1 MKKQNRRTSR
11 VLRRTIAF
19 MAAVALT
26 LSSLSVPLSTD
37 AASKKQP
44 GLSVKRKTLY
54 YNKAGNKSY
63 TLKIKKKKVTIKST
77 KWKTSKKKVIKLSK
91 KKKSSVKLKAKKAG
105 KAKITA
111 IVKYTVK
118 GSSQVKKK
126 KLICKVTSKAAVDP
140 NQTQQGTGTTTAPVT
155 DMPQT
160 GGYSTEVPATEVPAT
175 EVPATEVPATEVPAT
190 EVPATEAPAT
200 EVPATEV
207 PATEAPATEVPAT
220 EVPATEAPAT
230 ATPVPTPVVKS
241 VDISVS
247 EAAISTLK
255 DKNTV
260 TLKAVVTDSEDK
272 EIKDAKI
279 VWKSDKTEI
288 ATVSNEGVVT
298 AVKEGEA
305 NITAS
310 VGNITSKPCKVTVDA
325 KAPTVTKAEV
335 TDYKT
340 ITVTFN
346 EKVKGEPAVT
356 VKNGDK
362 EADKMSAALAKD
374 GKSMSISS
382 EKALAEGTYNI
393 VINGL
398 SDIAGND
405 MAKDTAAKAEKAASV
420 IKEFIVVND
429 KAPAFGSSRSLKV
442 YYTVKDQY
450 GEAKEAM
457 RACGTLSV
465 TAKIPESNYPLN
477 GRTDDNKIRIV
488 NSGTERGYVEIPG
501 DTAMVAGK
509 TISITVKNSLGD
521 KDKTVYT
528 SELIVTLE
536 KADGYGQAVEVSKL
550 EAKPAKMKN
559 NGTAEEPQFVLTPD
573 EADNTFTLT
582 PTLLD
587 KFMYELELPDGAEFK
602 NMNNNV
608 KYVIE
613 DTNVLKFNDDT
624 NETTKKSREPATFKI
639 LKAGTAKVTVY
650 LTSDDTKSKEITIVA
665 KPAELTGIKVGT
677 LSAGTNN
684 KEQKTEVTLTPATT
698 GLKAADLSILVNE
711 GADSFET
718 PVLTD
723 GTGKDVGKIFVT
735 VKAKANGK
743 KNKLKFVIYK
753 GSYDAGKKEFSKET
767 VKSDEIVYESAPS
780 QKVSSINIAAFDEN
794 EITAED
800 SAETTYEVINDQNE
814 NITADAEIKYS
825 VGNAEVLAVTEA
837 AKGKLKVNGLKEGST
852 KVTLS
857 SGTVSAEVETKVAPK
872 RYAAEIT
879 AEKDAADVID
889 KDAAPVT
896 VTLKAKDQ
904 YGKDYKLTLAE
915 VKLPQVADL
924 SVKYYK
930 TVASQQGPAQE
941 ATADTD
947 QVVAIG
953 FTSNKG
959 VTKDVVK
966 EVKIEST
973 SNPAHFEAVT
983 LKITVKPARKENSLA
998 FSSAALTALK
1008 GVAVINNVT
1017 LKDQYGAPMN
1027 NKANLKVIVMDA
1039 GGKDASKMAEIE
1051 IRDFDGKANAFPISV
1066 SASVSGTYTVI
1077 AYVDNDG
1084 KAGYS
1089 EKDIQASFTLK
1100 ADVASK
1106 LIARIELE
1114 NILKQGADYVKVAA
1128 DGEEATPLNFKFK
1141 AYDADGKEIAGA
1153 SSLTEGMIWSASGT
1167 DVTTTVDGSTI
1178 KVNTAKGK
1186 TTGKLTVKLHFTPG
1200 DNVIATLDVPVSSA
1214 APVAKAGTYTI
1225 YKSDD
1230 QKKTDLKG
1238 TSMLIAYNT
1247 SIELTVG
1254 AKDQYGD
1261 DFTDKI
1267 DVSKFYSIVSTDTDF
1282 ATVDASGNKL
1292 TITGVTTNAGSAVIK
1307 IMVDANTTY
1316 TVTVE
1321 AQGGDYLDLN
1331 TAVDEG
1337 AGIAKSI
1344 NSDGSLTVTCTN
1356 QYTGIRIPV
1365 PADYAQYEYVE
1376 TFVTTNYGGAE
1387 HTDAYCVKVLD
1398 ANNQPLNGT
1407 QWGGGQFPSQSKY
1420 GFGDLEKGKSMA
1432 YITITATTGKLPET
1446 LNVKYIRFVKKV
1458 YMDMEKFEWPG
1469 TSGTTKN
1476 GDGSITAHFGGGA
1489 YTGSG
1494 INITEE
1500 FKDAG
1505 AYQVKVISEDANHE
1519 RKGVQVVL
1527 KFDDSTDTATYLGG
1541 WSDTATITVPQGKK
1555 PVRLLVQNQD
1565 PNVDMTLY
1573 YIKAVP
1579 K

>member
-1 MKKQNRRTSR
+1 MKKQNRRMSR

-26 LSSLSVPLSTD
+26 MSSLSVPLSTD

-44 GLSVKRKTLY
+44 GLSAKKKTLY
-54 YNKAGNKSY
+54 YNKAGKKSY
-63 TLKIKKKKVTIKST
+63 TLKIKKNKVKIKST

-126 KLICKVTSKAAVDP
+126 KLVCKVKSKAAVDSA
-140 NQTQQGTGTTTAPVT
+140 QTQQGTNTATVTDVPPTGGLATNVPVTETPVTEAPETEVPVTEAPVT
-155 DMPQT
+155 EAPET
-160 GGYSTEVPATEVPAT
+160 EAPVTEVPVTQAPVTEA
-175 EVPATEVPATEVPAT
+175 
-190 EVPATEAPAT
+190 PATEAPAT

-207 PATEAPATEVPAT
+207 PAT
-220 EVPATEAPAT
+220 
-230 ATPVPTPVVKS
+230 ATPVPTPMVKS
-241 VDISVS
+241 VAISVS
-247 EAAISTLK
+247 EAAVSTVK

-279 VWKSDKTEI
+279 VWKSDKTEV
-288 ATVSNEGVVT
+288 ATVSDGGVVT
-298 AVKEGEA
+298 AVKEGVA

-310 VGNITSKPCKVTVDA
+310 VGTITSKPCKVTVDA

-362 EADKMSAALAKD
+362 EAGKMSAALAKD
-374 GKSMSISS
+374 GKSISISS
-382 EKALAEGTYNI
+382 EKALAAGTYNI

-398 SDIAGND
+398 SDMAGND

-457 RACGTLSV
+457 KAGGTLSV

-477 GRTDDNKIRIV
+477 GRTDDNKIKIV
-488 NSGTERGYVEIPG
+488 NDGTNRGYVEIPG

-509 TISITVKNSLGD
+509 TISITATNSLAD
-521 KDKTVYT
+521 KNKTVYT
-528 SELIVTLE
+528 SELTVKLE
-536 KADGYGQAVEVSKL
+536 KADGYGQAVEVSRL
-550 EAKPAKMKN
+550 EAKPEKMKN
-559 NGTAEEPQFVLTPD
+559 NGTTEEPQFILTPD

-582 PTLLD
+582 PTLSD
-587 KFMYELELPDGAEFK
+587 KFKYELELPDSAEFK
-602 NMNNNV
+602 NMNNTV
-608 KYVIE
+608 KYVID
-613 DTNVLKFNDDT
+613 DTSILKFNDNT
-624 NETTKKSREPATFKI
+624 NETTKKSREPASFKI

-698 GLKAADLSILVNE
+698 GLKAADLSILINE

-723 GTGKDVGKIFVT
+723 GSGQDAGKIFVT

-743 KNKLKFVIYK
+743 KNKLKFVVYK

-767 VKSDEIVYESAPS
+767 VKSDEVVYDSAPS

-794 EITAED
+794 EITAEA
-800 SAETTYEVINDQNE
+800 SAETTYEVINDQGE
-814 NITADAEIKYS
+814 NITADAEVKYS

-837 AKGKLKVNGLKEGST
+837 AKGKLKVNGLKEGTT

-857 SGTVSAEVETKVAPK
+857 SGTVSAEVDTRVAPK
-872 RYAAEIT
+872 CYAAEIT
-879 AEKDAADVID
+879 AEKDVADVID
-889 KDAAPVT
+889 KDTAPVT

-915 VKLPQVADL
+915 VKVPQVADL

-941 ATADTD
+941 ATAGTD

-959 VTKDVVK
+959 VTADVLK

-973 SNPAHFEAVT
+973 NNPAHFEAVT
-983 LKITVKPARKENSLA
+983 LKVTVKPARKENSLA
-998 FSSAALTALK
+998 FSNAALTALK

-1027 NKANLKVIVMDA
+1027 NKANIKFVVKDA
-1039 GGKDASKMAEIE
+1039 DGKDASKMVDAEAG
-1051 IRDFDGKANAFPISV
+1051 DFDGKANAFPVTV
-1066 SASVSGTYTVI
+1066 SASVSGVYTVI
-1077 AYVDNDG
+1077 AYVNNDG

-1089 EKDIQASFTLK
+1089 EKDIQTSFTFK
-1100 ADVASK
+1100 TDVASK
-1106 LIARIELE
+1106 LIAKIELE
-1114 NILKQGADYVKVAA
+1114 NILKPGADYVKVAA
-1128 DGEEATPLNFKFK
+1128 DGAESTPLNFKFK
-1141 AYDADGKEIAGA
+1141 AYDADGKEVAGG
-1153 SSLTEGMIWSASGT
+1153 SSLTEGMVWSASGT

-1186 TTGKLTVKLHFTPG
+1186 STGKVTVKLHFTPG

-1225 YKSDD
+1225 YKADD
-1230 QKKTDLKG
+1230 QKKTDIKG

-1247 SIELTVG
+1247 SIELEVG

-1261 DFTDKI
+1261 NFTV

-1282 ATVDASGNKL
+1282 ATVSASGNRI

-1316 TVTVE
+1316 TVTVA
-1321 AQGGDYLDLN
+1321 AQGGNYLNLAE
-1331 TAVDEG
+1331 AVPQQPNEMSVET
-1337 AGIAKSI
+1337 KP
-1344 NSDGSLTVTCTN
+1344 DGSIKVVCTGN
-1356 QYTGIRIPV
+1356 YKTLEIPV
-1365 PADYAQYEYVE
+1365 PEDLKQGTDGAQVE
-1376 TFVTTNYGGAE
+1376 VSAQMSKGGFYLAVDDKE
-1387 HTDAYCVKVLD
+1387 GKEIV
-1398 ANNQPLNGT
+1398 NNGYSRNIVDIPA
-1407 QWGGGQFPSQSKY
+1407 
-1420 GFGDLEKGKSMA
+1420 GKSAGKIRIMTLESDVTMDIKYVKFSFWTNLSLKGFEA
-1432 YITITATTGKLPET
+1432 NGAVSKVDNPDGTVTATFKD
-1446 LNVKYIRFVKKV
+1446 VQ
-1458 YMDMEKFEWPG
+1458 
-1469 TSGTTKN
+1469 
-1476 GDGSITAHFGGGA
+1476 

-1494 INITEE
+1494 LNVPEE
-1500 FKDAG
+1500 LQDCS
-1505 AYQVKVISEDANHE
+1505 KVEVTIECHTPEAPGTPKE
-1519 RKGVQVVL
+1519 GVQIALNGDGIDGVATYYAGWNNNYGPMTLDVPSGAKLKRVIIQVQDGSERILTIKSIRVL
-1527 KFDDSTDTATYLGG
+1527 K
-1541 WSDTATITVPQGKK
+1541 
-1555 PVRLLVQNQD
+1555 
-1565 PNVDMTLY
+1565 
-1573 YIKAVP
+1573 
-1579 K
+1579 

>member
-160 GGYSTEVPATEVPAT
+160 GGYST

-457 RACGTLSV
+457 RAGGTLSV

-1141 AYDADGKEIAGA
+1141 AYDADGKEIAGG
-1153 SSLTEGMIWSASGT
+1153 SSLTEGMVWSASGT

-1247 SIELTVG
+1247 SIELIVG

-1261 DFTDKI
+1261 DFTDKV

-1282 ATVDASGNKL
+1282 ATVSASGNKL

-1321 AQGGDYLDLN
+1321 AQGGNYLNLAE
-1331 TAVDEG
+1331 AVPQQPNEMHVET
-1337 AGIAKSI
+1337 KP
-1344 NSDGSLTVTCTN
+1344 DGSIKVVCTGN
-1356 QYTGIRIPV
+1356 YKTLEIPV
-1365 PADYAQYEYVE
+1365 PE
-1376 TFVTTNYGGAE
+1376 
-1387 HTDAYCVKVLD
+1387 
-1398 ANNQPLNGT
+1398 
-1407 QWGGGQFPSQSKY
+1407 
-1420 GFGDLEKGKSMA
+1420 DLEQGTDGVLIEVSAQMSKGGFYLAVDDKEGKEIVNNGYTRNTVNIPAGKIAGKIRIMTLEADVTMEVKYVKFSIWTNLSLKDFEA
-1432 YITITATTGKLPET
+1432 NGSITGSRVENPDGTITARWDGNAAYPGSG
-1446 LNVKYIRFVKKV
+1446 LNVPEELQDCSKV
-1458 YMDMEKFEWPG
+1458 EVTIECHTPEVPG
-1469 TSGTTKN
+1469 TPKEGVQIALS
-1476 GDGSITAHFGGGA
+1476 GDGIGNVATYYAGWNNNYGPMTLDVPSGAKLKRVIIQVQNDDKHEERILTIKSI
-1489 YTGSG
+1489 
-1494 INITEE
+1494 
-1500 FKDAG
+1500 
-1505 AYQVKVISEDANHE
+1505 
-1519 RKGVQVVL
+1519 RVL
-1527 KFDDSTDTATYLGG
+1527 K
-1541 WSDTATITVPQGKK
+1541 
-1555 PVRLLVQNQD
+1555 
-1565 PNVDMTLY
+1565 
-1573 YIKAVP
+1573 
-1579 K
+1579 